1 MATGTPG
8 STARQLPYQC
18 VHYLRK
24 RFTYADNGKTIDIG
38 TLPAGALLL
47 KPLSG
52 AMVNQVFNG
61 ATTNTLDIGPSTD
74 AGTDLWATVLPLGAI
89 AFVPLDEVVT
99 LLVATDTKVQAKV
112 VSTTGAT
119 TGSGI
124 IVIAYIPDND
134 Q

>member
-24 RFTYADNGKTIDIG
+24 RFTFADNGKTIDIG
-38 TLPAGALLL
+38 TLPDGALLI
-47 KPLSG
+47 KPISG
-52 AMVNQVFNG
+52 VMVNQAFNG

-74 AGTDLWATVLPLGAI
+74 PGTDLWATVLALGTI
-89 AFVPLDEVVT
+89 GFIPLDEVVT
-99 LLVATDTKVQAKV
+99 LLVSGDTKVQAKV

-119 TGSGI
+119 TGSGV
-124 IVIAYIPDND
+124 IVIAYIPNND

>member
-18 VHYLRK
+18 IHYLRK
-24 RFTYADNGKTIDIG
+24 RFTFADNGKTIDIG
-38 TLPAGALLL
+38 TLPDGALLI
-47 KPLSG
+47 KPISG
-52 AMVNQVFNG
+52 VMVNVAFNG

-74 AGTDLWATVLPLGAI
+74 PGTDLWATVLALGTI
-89 AFVPLDEVVT
+89 GFIPLDEVVT
-99 LLVATDTKVQAKV
+99 LLVSGDTKVQAKV

-124 IVIAYIPDND
+124 IVVAYIPNND